1 MIKSVDRVLGL
12 LFMSLSF
19 FFPGFMKSVYLGGRG
34 KRGGTMKV
42 EKSAKI
48 TKQQKREN
56 EMFDA
61 HKLKIIT
68 SGIMFL

>member
-1 MIKSVDRVLGL
+1 
-12 LFMSLSF
+12 
-19 FFPGFMKSVYLGGRG
+19 MKSVYLGGRG
-34 KRGGTMKV
+34 KRGGAMKV